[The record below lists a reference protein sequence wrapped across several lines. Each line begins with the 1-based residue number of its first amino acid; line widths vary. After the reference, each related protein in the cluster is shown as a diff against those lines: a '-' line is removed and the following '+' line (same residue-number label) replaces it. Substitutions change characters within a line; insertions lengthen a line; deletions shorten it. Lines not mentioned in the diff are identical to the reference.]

1 MTPST
6 PAQRLEQVIRTYIQA
21 CNDGDEKAI
30 AACFVAEAVHY
41 FPSLP
46 KWVGAATIGS
56 NFARRVREQ
65 GHSWTLDQFVI
76 DADQCA
82 ATLEWT
88 RFDGQGRILRGVDWF
103 VFEPQTLRIREV
115 GPYTA
120 APIHSDAT
128 RQELT
133 DFEYA
138 KRGYPTAPSARPTR
152 GRA

>member
-76 DADQCA
+76 DGDRYA

-88 RFDGQGRILRGVDWF
+88 RFDGQGRILRGSGLVC
-103 VFEPQTLRIREV
+103 LRAADIAYSG
-115 GPYTA
+115 GPSIHGGPDPSGRDTA
-120 APIHSDAT
+120 
-128 RQELT
+128 
-133 DFEYA
+133 
-138 KRGYPTAPSARPTR
+138 KN
-152 GRA
+152 